1 VGYDFAPELR
11 LVTRVRRF
19 SQAISEGDGIS
30 VVAEVDGPEA
40 ARRAETEGA
49 EGLLVPGGR
58 EGELRGIRE
67 AVSVPILFYWAG
79 EGADRLSG
87 ADACI
92 VEVAAS
98 SGALPSGDMVGRA
111 HLELNDD
118 FELALRVEDE
128 EQLEDALEKF
138 DPELF
143 VLAGKDDEP
152 LERVLD
158 LLPDVPAG
166 KLVIAELPA
175 TTRADVDVLE
185 RAGIDAVIVRT
196 GSVAELVGEPPPE
209 V

>member
-1 VGYDFAPELR
+1 M
-11 LVTRVRRF
+11 TRVRRF

-40 ARRAETEGA
+40 ARHAETEGA

-58 EGELRGIRE
+58 DGELRAIRE

-79 EGADRLSG
+79 EGADRLGG

-92 VEVAAS
+92 VDVPAW
-98 SGALPSGDMVGRA
+98 SGSVDMVGRA
-111 HLELNDD
+111 HVELDD
-118 FELALRVEDE
+118 QFELALRVEDE

-143 VLAGKDDEP
+143 VLAGTDDEP

-175 TTRADVDVLE
+175 TTRADVDTLE
-185 RAGIDAVIVRT
+185 RAGIDAVIVRSR
-196 GSVAELVGEPPPE
+196 SVAELVAQPPPE